1 MMSTKALETMCKEL
15 EEDLVLYYYGEI
27 ADGEKRRIEQ
37 HLGNCAGCGRFLEDL
52 HRLLPQMAAPQELP
66 QYFWDN
72 YYRET
77 IEKLAHQREK
87 TFQWRKLFAP
97 VRMWMIP
104 AFGSA
109 VIAAFAFGLILS
121 KGNLDSLYNQPQER
135 IPRELV
141 TDTEQ
146 LEFFRSMDMLESLS
160 ALERLDT
167 SKAGPMQLNGRFNRR
182 SPEGTLAE
190 IA

>member
-1 MMSTKALETMCKEL
+1 MISTEALETMCKEL
-15 EEDLVLYYYGEI
+15 EEDLVLYYYREI
-27 ADGEKRRIEQ
+27 ADSEKQRIDQ
-37 HLGNCAGCGRFLEDL
+37 HLGNCAGCVRFLEDL

-66 QYFWDN
+66 QSFWDD

-77 IEKLAHQREK
+77 IQKLADQREQAFR
-87 TFQWRKLFAP
+87 FQWRKLFAP

-104 AFGSA
+104 AFGTA
-109 VIAAFAFGLILS
+109 VVAALAFGLILS
-121 KGNLDSLYNQPQER
+121 KGNLESLYNQPQER

-160 ALERLDT
+160 ALERLES
-167 SKAGPMQLNGRFNRR
+167 SKAGAQ
-182 SPEGTLAE
+182 TT
-190 IA
+190 

>member
-1 MMSTKALETMCKEL
+1 MRTEALQTMCREL

-27 ADGEKRRIEQ
+27 ADDEKRRIDQ
-37 HLGNCAGCGRFLEDL
+37 HLANCVGCRRFLEDL

-66 QYFWDN
+66 QSFWEN

-77 IEKLAHQREK
+77 IRKLADQRERG
-87 TFQWRKLFAP
+87 FQLRKLFAP

-104 AFGSA
+104 AFGTA
-109 VIAAFAFGLILS
+109 VVAALAFGLILS
-121 KGNLDSLYNQPQER
+121 KGNLDSLYNQPQKA

-146 LEFFRSMDMLESLS
+146 LEFFKSMDMLESLS
-160 ALERLDT
+160 ALERLEA
-167 SKAGPMQLNGRFNRR
+167 SQAGAHA
-182 SPEGTLAE
+182 T
-190 IA
+190 

>member
-1 MMSTKALETMCKEL
+1 MSTKALETMCKEL
-15 EEDLVLYYYGEI
+15 EEDLVLYYYREI

-109 VIAAFAFGLILS
+109 VIAAFAFALILS

-182 SPEGTLAE
+182 SPERTLAE